1 MILTEISKYC
11 IIRKNALVLNGV
23 ELLLDETNLPFSD
36 FIKTIYK
43 SQEINY
49 PKFFKMDSLS
59 KLAFV
64 ASEILLKNTAISENY
79 NTDEI
84 GVIIE
89 NRASSLSTDLKYQK
103 SFEDKTNYFPN
114 PSLFVYTLP
123 NIMIGEICIKNNF
136 KGENGLFV
144 FEKFDAQFIED
155 YVSILFN
162 IGRINA
168 CITGW
173 VDFDDLAKEE
183 PNFEAVLFLIEK
195 QRNNEVSAN
204 SIIFDTQNL
213 NNIYFNKK

>member
-11 IIRKNALVLNGV
+11 IIRKNTLVLNGV
-23 ELLLDETNLPFSD
+23 ELLSDETNLPFSD

-144 FEKFDAQFIED
+144 FEKFDPQFIED
-155 YVSILFN
+155 YVSMLFK

-183 PNFEAVLFLIEK
+183 PIFEAALFLIEK

-204 SIIFDTQNL
+204 SIIFDNQNL

>member
-1 MILTEISKYC
+1 MISTEISKYC
-11 IIRKNALVLNGV
+11 QIRKNSVNLNGE
-23 ELLLDETNLPFSD
+23 ELFSDETNLPFSD

-64 ASEILLKNTAISENY
+64 ASEILLKNSKVIENY
-79 NTDEI
+79 PSDEI
-84 GVIIE
+84 GIVLE
-89 NRASSLSTDLKYQK
+89 NASSSLSTDVKYQK
-103 SFEDKTNYFPN
+103 SFIDKSNYFPN

-144 FEKFDAQFIED
+144 FEKFDAQFIEE
-155 YVSILFN
+155 YVSMLFE

-183 PNFEAVLFLIEK
+183 PFFEAVLFLVEK

-213 NNIYFNKK
+213 NNLYFNKK